1 MEKKFNEYYEF
12 ISKQLSPDV
21 VQKIFSGFSKKRPT
35 TFRLN
40 LLKGDSDFLI
50 NELKKENINYKKSSY
65 IPNSYFSY
73 NLTEQHALRLDVV
86 KKGYI
91 YLQSFSSMVPAYLMD
106 PHEDEKILDM
116 TAAPGGKTTLMCS
129 LSKNKAEIY
138 ANELDKIRYQ
148 RLLYN
153 IETSGA
159 KVECINKRGEIL
171 YKDYEDFFDKVLLD
185 APCSAEGRF
194 QIKDEHSISAWSKK
208 LVENSQSLQLKLAV
222 SALRTLK
229 KGGTFVYS
237 TCTLNKKENEEI
249 FQNLAEYFSIEDTDV
264 HPLLNRLPNIQIE
277 KLILNSRKISIYRL
291 LPSEFFEG
299 FTLAKVR
306 KL

>member
-40 LLKGDSDFLI
+40 LLKGDGNFII
-50 NELKKENINYKKSSY
+50 NELNKEKINYKKSSY
-65 IPNSYFSY
+65 IPDSYFSY

-86 KKGYI
+86 RKGYI
-91 YLQSFSSMVPAYLMD
+91 YLQSFSSIVPAYLID
-106 PHEDEKILDM
+106 PEEDEKILDM

-129 LSKNKAEIY
+129 LSQNKAKIY

-159 KVECINKRGEIL
+159 NVQCLNKRGEYL
-171 YKDYEDFFDKVLLD
+171 YKEYENFFDKVLLD
-185 APCSAEGRF
+185 APCSGEGRF
-194 QIKDEHSISAWSKK
+194 QIKDEDSISAWSKK
-208 LVENSQSLQLKLAV
+208 LVENSQSLQLKLAI

-237 TCTLNKKENEEI
+237 TCTLNKKENEEV
-249 FQNLAEYFSIEDTDV
+249 FQKLAESFCIEDTDT
-264 HPLLNRLPNIQIE
+264 HPLLNRLPNIHIE
-277 KLILNSRKISIYRL
+277 NIIFNSRKISIYRL

-299 FTLAKVR
+299 FSFAKVR